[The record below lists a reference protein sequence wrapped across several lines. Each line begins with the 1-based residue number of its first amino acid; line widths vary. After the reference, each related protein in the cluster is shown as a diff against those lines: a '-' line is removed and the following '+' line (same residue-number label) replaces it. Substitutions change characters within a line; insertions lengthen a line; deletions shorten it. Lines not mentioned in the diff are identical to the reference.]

1 MSKFVDQI
9 AAYIKEQVIPLQN
22 WTIVLPSERAKQYLQ
37 KALFESY
44 GKPIL
49 APKMVTIYRWIQEIT
64 PETILDKA
72 RLLLQLFEIHKQH
85 AKSNQDFSFDEFMKW
100 GTILLSDFDEMD
112 RYLITSEKLF
122 RNLKDIKEI
131 ENWSFGKEE
140 LTDIQKRFLE
150 FWERLP
156 GYYRDFNALMEKN
169 KTIYMGKAYRKV
181 AQNLDLV
188 FKSNPEAH
196 FLFAG
201 FNALSPAET
210 AIFKQLHKMDRGH
223 VLINADRYYFD
234 DKNHEAGSFMRNLKE
249 ELGLREI
256 PFLEDNLKTDSKKI
270 EIISCAQATGQAK
283 VIGSILD
290 SLDEKEIQETLVL
303 LADESLIVPLLQ
315 NIPSKVGK
323 ANITLGLPLKNSS
336 LRTWVELIFR
346 IQEGIEKYGRTT
358 AYHKDLLHC
367 WGHPFIIAILN
378 DQEIHAVHQ
387 REKLMRKYN
396 TVFQN
401 PSKIEVPEQ
410 LYQIIQCLYTPW
422 NSDWKIAM
430 KSIREINKL
439 IYNKLEKENEFEKA
453 LLEGFDHAIIDFQNC
468 VEEGI
473 PAMSLRTFK
482 TLFNQQWMSASMAYY
497 GNPMDGLQIM
507 GLLETRLL
515 DFKTVLVLGM
525 NEGKMPPTNPIQTM
539 IPMDLRR
546 FFGLPTPREKQG
558 LFAHHFYRLLHHCK
572 QMYITYTTSSE
583 SINSNEPSRYLM
595 QLELELARNN
605 PNIDLVKKFYTIDS
619 EDVNSKVAQIE
630 KTPEV
635 IDRLDELF
643 EGGTSASAI
652 KTFIAC
658 PLDFYYKYVLKFGEE
673 KKVEE
678 EIESNTFGTFIHEVL
693 EDLYRP
699 FSRRN
704 EQGELKSPQP
714 PALQPEDIDKML
726 KNCELLLREK
736 FSKHF
741 NNDPEAFEKGKN
753 YLSFSMANE
762 LTKRFLKFEKK
773 QLLQQVNAPFFIEA
787 LEEEF
792 VELLEIEV
800 AGKIRK
806 IKLKGFA
813 DRIDSLN
820 GRIRIVDYKT
830 GTVKQDEV
838 GKKAAKKKDLEN
850 FDPTKDV
857 DLLFENCLNSKHF
870 FQLLVYNFLYYKK
883 YNVVPESSAI
893 ISFVKLNESPFTIQL
908 GEYEMKDA
916 IHLFPEVLRRLLEE
930 IYDTEVPFSHTTEFI
945 NYCEYCV

>member
-9 AAYIKEQVIPLQN
+9 ASYIQAQEIPLSN

-37 KALFESY
+37 KALFELY

-85 AKSNQDFSFDEFMKW
+85 AKSTQDFSFDEFMKW

-112 RYLITSEKLF
+112 RYLITSEQLF
-122 RNLKDIKEI
+122 RNLRDIKEI
-131 ENWSFGKEE
+131 ENWSFGNEQ

-156 GYYRDFNALMEKN
+156 GYYKDFNALMEQN

-188 FKSNPEAH
+188 FKAKPETH

-201 FNALSPAET
+201 FNALSPSET
-210 AIFKQLHKMDRGH
+210 SIFTQLHKMGRGH
-223 VLINADRYYFD
+223 ILINADTYYFD
-234 DKNHEAGSFMRNLKE
+234 DKNHEAGTFMRNLKAN
-249 ELGLREI
+249 LGVKEMSFVGSSLG
-256 PFLEDNLKTDSKKI
+256 TDSKKI

-283 VIGSILD
+283 VVGSILE
-290 SLDEKEIQETLVL
+290 SLSSDQLQETLVL

-315 NIPSKVGK
+315 NIPAHVGR

-336 LRTWVELIFR
+336 LRTWVELVFK

-358 AYHKDLLHC
+358 AYHKDLMHC

-378 DQEIHAVHQ
+378 DQEIGEVHH
-387 REKLMRKYN
+387 REKMMRKYN

-401 PSKIEVPEQ
+401 PSKIEVPSL
-410 LYQIIQCLYTPW
+410 LYQIIQVLYTPW
-422 NSDWKIAM
+422 QSDWTVAVDC
-430 KSIREINKL
+430 IRKMNKL
-439 IYNKLEKENEFEKA
+439 IYKHLEKKNEFEKA

-482 TLFNQQWMSASMAYY
+482 TLFQQQWMSASMAYY
-497 GNPMDGLQIM
+497 GNPIEGLQIM

-515 DFKTVLVLGM
+515 DFKTIIVLGM

-558 LFAHHFYRLLHHCK
+558 LFAHHFYRLLHACEH
-572 QMYITYTTSSE
+572 MYITYTTSSE

-595 QLELELARNN
+595 QLELELARSN
-605 PNIDLVKKFYTIDS
+605 PAIELIKKYYTIDS
-619 EDVNSKVAQIE
+619 EEVNSKITHIE

-635 IDRLDELF
+635 ITRLDELF
-643 EGGTSASAI
+643 ENGTSASAI

-673 KKVEE
+673 KKIEE
-678 EIESNTFGTFIHEVL
+678 EVESNTFGTFIHEVL

-699 FSRRN
+699 FSRREKN
-704 EQGELKSPQP
+704 GELKSIQP

-726 KNCELLLREK
+726 KNCELLLRKK
-736 FSKHF
+736 FSEHF

-753 YLSFSMANE
+753 FLSFSMAHE

-773 QLLQQVNAPFFIEA
+773 KLLTHVNSPFFIEA

-792 VELLEIEV
+792 VEIIEVEV

-820 GRIRIVDYKT
+820 GKIRIVDYKT
-830 GTVKQDEV
+830 GNVKSEDV
-838 GKKAAKKKDLEN
+838 GKNPSKKDLEN
-850 FDPTKDV
+850 VDPTDAT
-857 DLLFENCLNSKHF
+857 LLVEYCLKSKHF
-870 FQLLVYNFLYYKK
+870 FQLLVYNFLYFKK
-883 YNVVPESSAI
+883 YNVIPESSAI
-893 ISFVKLNESPFTIQL
+893 ISFVKLNESPFTIRL
-908 GEYEMKDA
+908 GNYEMQTA
-916 IHLFPEVLRRLLEE
+916 IQLFPEVLRLLLDE
-930 IYDTEVPFSHTTEFI
+930 IYDADVPFTHTSDFF
-945 NYCEYCV
+945 NYCDYCV

>member
-9 AAYIKEQVIPLQN
+9 ASYIQAQEIPLSN

-37 KALFESY
+37 KALFELY

-85 AKSNQDFSFDEFMKW
+85 AKSTQDFSFDEFMKW

-112 RYLITSEKLF
+112 RYLITSEQLF
-122 RNLKDIKEI
+122 RNLRDIKEI
-131 ENWSFGKEE
+131 ENWSFGNEQ

-156 GYYRDFNALMEKN
+156 GYYKDFNALMEQN

-188 FKSNPEAH
+188 FKTKPETH

-201 FNALSPAET
+201 FNALSPSET
-210 AIFKQLHKMDRGH
+210 SIFTQLHRMGRGH
-223 VLINADRYYFD
+223 ILINADTYYLD
-234 DKNHEAGSFMRNLKE
+234 DKNHEAGTFMRNLKAN
-249 ELGLREI
+249 LGVKEMSFVGSSLGR
-256 PFLEDNLKTDSKKI
+256 DSKKI

-283 VIGSILD
+283 VVGSILELLSSD
-290 SLDEKEIQETLVL
+290 QLQETLVL

-315 NIPSKVGK
+315 NIPAHVGR

-336 LRTWVELIFR
+336 LRTWVELVFK

-358 AYHKDLLHC
+358 AYHKDLIHC

-378 DQEIHAVHQ
+378 DQEIGEVHH
-387 REKLMRKYN
+387 REKMMRKYN

-401 PSKIEVPEQ
+401 PSKIEVPSL
-410 LYQIIQCLYTPW
+410 LYQIIQVLYTPW
-422 NSDWKIAM
+422 QSDWTVAVDC
-430 KSIREINKL
+430 IRKMNKL
-439 IYNKLEKENEFEKA
+439 IYKHLEKKNEFEKA

-482 TLFNQQWMSASMAYY
+482 TLFQQQWMSASMAYY
-497 GNPMDGLQIM
+497 GNPIEGLQIM

-515 DFKTVLVLGM
+515 DFKTIIVLGM

-558 LFAHHFYRLLHHCK
+558 LFAHHFYRLLHACEH
-572 QMYITYTTSSE
+572 MYITYTTSSE

-595 QLELELARNN
+595 QLELELARGN
-605 PNIDLVKKFYTIDS
+605 PAIELIKKYYTIDS
-619 EDVNSKVAQIE
+619 EEVNSKITHIE

-635 IDRLDELF
+635 IARLDELF
-643 EGGTSASAI
+643 ENGTSASAI

-673 KKVEE
+673 KKIEE
-678 EIESNTFGTFIHEVL
+678 EVESNTFGTFIHEVL

-699 FSRRN
+699 FSRREKN
-704 EQGELKSPQP
+704 GELKSIQP

-726 KNCELLLREK
+726 KNCELLLRKK
-736 FSKHF
+736 FSEHF

-753 YLSFSMANE
+753 FLSFSMAHE

-773 QLLQQVNAPFFIEA
+773 QLLTHVNSPFFIEA

-792 VELLEIEV
+792 VEIIEVEV

-820 GRIRIVDYKT
+820 GKIRIVDYKT
-830 GTVKQDEV
+830 GNVKSEDV
-838 GKKAAKKKDLEN
+838 GKNPSKKDLEN
-850 FDPTKDV
+850 IDPTDAT
-857 DLLFENCLNSKHF
+857 LLVEYCLKSKHF
-870 FQLLVYNFLYYKK
+870 FQLLVYNFLYFKK
-883 YNVVPESSAI
+883 YNVIPESSAI
-893 ISFVKLNESPFTIQL
+893 ISFVKLNESPFTIRL
-908 GEYEMKDA
+908 GNYEMQTA
-916 IHLFPEVLRRLLEE
+916 IQLFPEVLRLLLDE
-930 IYDTEVPFSHTTEFI
+930 IYDADVPFTHTSDFF
-945 NYCEYCV
+945 NYCDYCV

>member
-9 AAYIKEQVIPLQN
+9 ASYIQAQEIPLSN

-37 KALFESY
+37 KALFELY

-85 AKSNQDFSFDEFMKW
+85 AKSTQDFSFDEFMKW

-112 RYLITSEKLF
+112 RYLITSEQLF
-122 RNLKDIKEI
+122 RNLRDIKEI
-131 ENWSFGKEE
+131 ENWSFGNEQ

-156 GYYRDFNALMEKN
+156 GYYKDFNALMEQN

-181 AQNLDLV
+181 AQNLDVV
-188 FKSNPEAH
+188 FKAKPDTH

-201 FNALSPAET
+201 FNALSPSET
-210 AIFKQLHKMDRGH
+210 SIFTQLHKMGRGH
-223 VLINADRYYFD
+223 ILINADTYYLD
-234 DKNHEAGSFMRNLKE
+234 DKNHEAGTFMRNLKAN
-249 ELGLREI
+249 LGVKEMSFVGSSLGR
-256 PFLEDNLKTDSKKI
+256 DSKKI

-283 VIGSILD
+283 VVGSILE
-290 SLDEKEIQETLVL
+290 SLSSDQLQETLVL

-315 NIPSKVGK
+315 NIPAHVGK

-336 LRTWVELIFR
+336 LRTWVELVFK

-358 AYHKDLLHC
+358 AYHKDLMHC

-378 DQEIHAVHQ
+378 DQEIGEVHH
-387 REKLMRKYN
+387 REKMMRKYN

-401 PSKIEVPEQ
+401 PSKIEVPSL
-410 LYQIIQCLYTPW
+410 LYQIIQVLYTPW
-422 NSDWKIAM
+422 QSDWTVAVDC
-430 KSIREINKL
+430 IRKMNKL
-439 IYNKLEKENEFEKA
+439 IYKHLEKKNEFEKA

-482 TLFNQQWMSASMAYY
+482 TLFQQQWMSASMAYY
-497 GNPMDGLQIM
+497 GNPIEGLQIM

-515 DFKTVLVLGM
+515 DFKTIIVLGM

-558 LFAHHFYRLLHHCK
+558 LFAHHFYRLLHACEH
-572 QMYITYTTSSE
+572 MYITYTTSSE

-595 QLELELARNN
+595 QLELELARSN
-605 PNIDLVKKFYTIDS
+605 PAIELIKKYYTIDS
-619 EDVNSKVAQIE
+619 EEVNSKITHIE

-635 IDRLDELF
+635 IARLDELF
-643 EGGTSASAI
+643 ENGTSASAI

-673 KKVEE
+673 KKIEE
-678 EIESNTFGTFIHEVL
+678 EVESNTFGTFIHEVL

-699 FSRRN
+699 FSRREKN
-704 EQGELKSPQP
+704 GELKSIQP

-726 KNCELLLREK
+726 KNCELLLRKK
-736 FSKHF
+736 FGEHF

-753 YLSFSMANE
+753 FLSFSMAHE

-773 QLLQQVNAPFFIEA
+773 QLLTHVNSPFFIEA

-792 VELLEIEV
+792 VEIIEVEV

-820 GRIRIVDYKT
+820 GKIRIVDYKT
-830 GTVKQDEV
+830 GNVKSEDV
-838 GKKAAKKKDLEN
+838 GKNPSKKDLEN
-850 FDPTKDV
+850 VDPTDAT
-857 DLLFENCLNSKHF
+857 LLVEYCLKSKHF
-870 FQLLVYNFLYYKK
+870 FQLLVYNFLYFKK
-883 YNVVPESSAI
+883 YNVIPESSAI
-893 ISFVKLNESPFTIQL
+893 ISFVKLNESPFTIRL
-908 GEYEMKDA
+908 GNYEMQTA
-916 IHLFPEVLRRLLEE
+916 IQLFPEVLRLLLDE
-930 IYDTEVPFSHTTEFI
+930 IYDADVPFTHTSDFF
-945 NYCEYCV
+945 NYCDYCV